1 MKMNKAAVAMA
12 LALAIVPVANAQVGT
27 PLAGVGA
34 VSQDVSDLWWNPS
47 ESGWG
52 MQVNQMGSTV
62 FATLYVYDASGRPTW
77 YTAELSAQGNG
88 QYTGPVY
95 SSTGPSF
102 AAASFDAGAVTRTQV
117 GTMSFTLQ
125 PDGTA
130 VMTYSVGGTVVSKQL
145 QRQTLVN
152 ANLTGTF
159 QVQGTMTSS
168 GCTDAA
174 NNGTVNGT
182 STIQVADVG
191 GGLRQVTWVFPN
203 GNTCVYSGAQTQAG
217 RFGALNG
224 ATYACSSG
232 ETGTLNFSGLTSNGG
247 AFGGQVGG
255 NANSLGCTVSG
266 RFSGIDP
273 QAQSSGP

>member
-1 MKMNKAAVAMA
+1 MKMKKAAVAMA
-12 LALAIVPVANAQVGT
+12 LALAVVPMASAQVGA
-27 PLAGVGA
+27 PGVGA
-34 VSQDVSDLWWNPS
+34 LSQDVSDLWWNLS

-52 MQVNQMGSTV
+52 MQLNQMGDTV

-77 YTAELSAQGNG
+77 YTAQLTAQGNG

-95 SSTGPSF
+95 ATTGPYF
-102 AAASFDAGAVTRTQV
+102 GAASFDAGSVTRTQV

-130 VMTYSVGGTVVSKQL
+130 VLSYGVNGTSVSKTV
-145 QRQTLVN
+145 QRQTLAN

-159 QVQGTMTSS
+159 QVQGSITSS

-174 NNGTVNGT
+174 NNGTVNGA

-191 GGLRQVTWVFPN
+191 GGLRQVTWIFPN
-203 GNTCVYSGAQTQAG
+203 GNTCVYSGTQTQSG

-224 ATYACSSG
+224 ATYSCSSG
-232 ETGTLNFSGLTSNGG
+232 ETGTLTFSGLTSSGG

-255 NANSLGCTVSG
+255 TTNSLGCTVSG
-266 RFSGIDP
+266 RFAGIDP